1 MKNLLNHLDIC
12 ILLYYGNTLGAID
25 LFKARFNSLNNNLNI
40 FDYKLYISSLN
51 ISIYNY
57 ILGEESIS
65 LHQCCYENA
74 NLIEECANYSNFIN
88 IGEIIISSYGNCSD
102 YLIEKY
108 ENPHIKRALTYIHN
122 HIHEPLTLANVCENI
137 NINRCYLCDI
147 FKKNVGTNFSEYI
160 MKKRINL
167 SKELLIYSDLPL
179 DVIANKCA
187 FCNISYFCTTFKKF
201 TGNTPLSYRNKLSG

>member
-1 MKNLLNHLDIC
+1 MEKLLNHLDIC
-12 ILLYYGNTLGAID
+12 ILLYHGNTIGAIE
-25 LFKARFNSLNNNLNI
+25 LFKDKINSLDKQLSI

-51 ISIYNY
+51 INIYNY
-57 ILGEESIS
+57 ILREESIS

-74 NLIEECANYSNFIN
+74 KLIDECTSYSRLIN
-88 IGEIIISSYGNCSD
+88 TGEIIISSYGNCSD

-108 ENPHIKRALTYIHN
+108 ENPHIKKALTYIHN

-147 FKKNVGTNFSEYI
+147 FKKNVGTNFSEYVT
-160 MKKRINL
+160 KQRINL
-167 SKELLIYSDLPL
+167 SKKLLIHSDLPL
-179 DVIANKCA
+179 DIISNRCA

>member
-1 MKNLLNHLDIC
+1 MEKLLNHLDIC
-12 ILLYYGNTLGAID
+12 ILLYCGNTIGSIE
-25 LFKARFNSLNNNLNI
+25 LFKDKINSLDKQLSI
-40 FDYKLYISSLN
+40 SDYKLCVSSLN
-51 ISIYNY
+51 VSVYNY
-57 ILGEESIS
+57 ILREESIS

-74 NLIEECANYSNFIN
+74 NLIEECTSYSSLIN

-108 ENPHIKRALTYIHN
+108 ENPHIKKALTYIHN

-147 FKKNVGTNFSEYI
+147 FKKNVGINFSEYI
-160 MKKRINL
+160 TRQRINL
-167 SKELLIYSDLPL
+167 SKKLLIHSDLPL
-179 DVIANKCA
+179 DIVANKCA

-201 TGNTPLSYRNKLSG
+201 TGNTPLSYRNKLSS